1 MPGLYIA
8 IACILALIA
17 AMEFGRRLLYRFDK
31 QHWLTGTT
39 FWFGLAWLVPGT
51 TTLLMMRHTMDAVVW
66 TVLLGLGQTMG
77 MGVLSWIIHRVR
89 FRGWS
94 IIRSWM
100 LVSISLFTGFF
111 VIWNLSYFF
120 GIPRDVLRLAFRGKD
135 PLVFTVHEYSSE
147 AWTDF
152 TARMKIEFP
161 PGALAQAVEGM
172 VKDVGE
178 NGRIIYSWE
187 IHDEDRFGVI
197 CSIETDP
204 DHRFA
209 DITYMAD

>member
-17 AMEFGRRLLYRFDK
+17 AMEAGRRLLYRFNK
-31 QHWLTGTT
+31 LHWLTGTWL
-39 FWFGLAWLVPGT
+39 WFFLAWLVPGVT
-51 TTLLMMRHTMDAVVW
+51 TSFLMRHRIDAMVW
-66 TVLLGLGQTMG
+66 TVMLGLGQTICMC
-77 MGVLSWIIHRVR
+77 VVSWIIRR
-89 FRGWS
+89 FPFRGRS
-94 IIRSWM
+94 TIRSWV

-120 GIPRDVLRLAFRGKD
+120 GIPRDVLRLAFRGKA
-135 PLVFTVHEYSSE
+135 PLIFTVHEYSSE

-152 TARMKIEFP
+152 TARMKVEFP
-161 PGALAQAVEGM
+161 AGVLAQAVEGM

-187 IHDEDRFGVI
+187 IHEEGRFGVI

-204 DHRFA
+204 DHKFA
-209 DITYMAD
+209 DIAYMAD

>member
-8 IACILALIA
+8 IACILALIT
-17 AMEFGRRLLYRFDK
+17 AMELGRRLLYRFNK
-31 QHWLTGTT
+31 RHWLDGNT
-39 FWFGLAWLVPGT
+39 FWNGVAFGVVAITSPLIGDVI
-51 TTLLMMRHTMDAVVW
+51 DAVLW
-66 TVLLGLGQTMG
+66 SLVLIMTQSFVMSFASWLMLRFQFLGRST
-77 MGVLSWIIHRVR
+77 
-89 FRGWS
+89 
-94 IIRSWM
+94 IRSWV
-100 LVSISLFTGFF
+100 LVSISFFTGVF

-120 GIPRDVLRLAFRGKD
+120 GIPRDVLRLAFRGKA

-152 TARMKIEFP
+152 TARMKVEFP
-161 PGALAQAVEGM
+161 AGVLAQAVAGM
-172 VKDVGE
+172 AKDVGE

-187 IHDEDRFGVI
+187 IHDEGRFGVI

-204 DHRFA
+204 DHKFA

>member
-8 IACILALIA
+8 IACILALIT
-17 AMEFGRRLLYRFDK
+17 AMEVGRRLFYRFDK
-31 QHWLTGTT
+31 QHWLTGTWL
-39 FWFGLAWLVPGT
+39 WFVLAWLVPGI
-51 TTLLMMRHTMDAVVW
+51 TTLLMMRRTIDAVVW

-89 FRGWS
+89 FRGRS
-94 IIRSWM
+94 IIRSWV
-100 LVSISLFTGFF
+100 LASISFFTGFF
-111 VIWNLSYFF
+111 VIWNLSQFF
-120 GIPRDVLRLAFRGKD
+120 GIPRDVLRLAFRGKV

-152 TARMKIEFP
+152 TARLKVEFP
-161 PGALAQAVEGM
+161 AGVLAQAVAGM
-172 VKDVGE
+172 AKDVAE
-178 NGRIIYSWE
+178 NGRITYSWE

-204 DHRFA
+204 DHKFA